1 MLGYT
6 ESVALAGAEIA
17 WLEDRELDAERLYEP
32 AIPSAQANG
41 FVLNEA
47 VANERAARFY
57 SARGFEKS
65 ANAYAMGIVEVE
77 PNIFYICTSNLWT
90 SHESYLHRL
99 GHARLAPGKSVNPEV
114 VVKFTE
120 PVCGLNGSCLIASN
134 IILIADCFASL
145 IWRVDLLPDGGRAT
159 ARVWLKQDSMAHN
172 PGGPMPDQPGVN
184 GLGYVARTHYLYYIS
199 TAQKLFMRVRIDADT
214 HDPADEPEFVAGG
227 RMGDD
232 FCIDENPGVA
242 YIATHRQDTID
253 RVSFD
258 PSENRDVK
266 YSVAGEPFTERL
278 IGPTKGVWGRGPGE
292 YGRVA
297 YFLSDGG
304 IKSPPPDGI
313 VQPAKGFARGIQDL
327 PLIVT
332 TGRAGRVS
340 SAS

>member
-17 WLEDRELDAERLYEP
+17 WLEDRELDAERLYEQ

-99 GHARLAPGKSVNPEV
+99 DMRAWAAGKSVNPEV
-114 VVKFTE
+114 VLKFAE
-120 PVCGLNGSCLIASN
+120 PVRGLNGSCLIASN
-134 IILIADCFASL
+134 IILIADCFANL
-145 IWRVDLLPDGGRAT
+145 IWRVDLPRDGGQAT
-159 ARVWLKQDSMAHN
+159 ARVWLKHDSMAYD
-172 PGGPMPDQPGVN
+172 PDGPMPDQPGVN
-184 GLGYVARTHYLYYIS
+184 GLGYVSSTHYLYYTS
-199 TAQKLFMRVRIDADT
+199 TAQKLFMRVSVDPDT
-214 HDPADEPEFVAGG
+214 HDPAAEPEFVAGG
-227 RMGDD
+227 MMGDD
-232 FCIDENPGVA
+232 FCIDENAGVA
-242 YIATHRQDTID
+242 YIATHRQNTID
-253 RVSFD
+253 RVSLE
-258 PSENRDVK
+258 PSENSDVRH
-266 YSVAGEPFTERL
+266 SVAGEPFTEQL
-278 IGPTKGVWGRGPGE
+278 IGPTKGAWGRGPGE

-313 VQPAKGFARGIQDL
+313 VRPAKL
-327 PLIVT
+327 L
-332 TGRAGRVS
+332 RVEFK
-340 SAS
+340 ASP